1 MNPNKLDLTAFAE
14 ALRFTSQAHNTAY
27 FYAFRK
33 KRTPIVSGDLIVFPL
48 DEMRREW
55 SAKEYFR
62 NPTGTKP
69 WEWTEAKR
77 AYYYF

>member
-1 MNPNKLDLTAFAE
+1 MNPNKLNMNAFKQ
-14 ALRFTSQAHNTAY
+14 ALSFAANANDGAY
-27 FYAFRK
+27 FYVFRK
-33 KRTPIVSGDLIVFPL
+33 NRGIIISGYLTVFPL

-62 NPTGTKP
+62 NPRGTKP